1 MLHYALNMLN
11 IYEQSITSGIV
22 NRKLL
27 AIFQRVL
34 YQIQMNQSKVSN
46 LKKYSINCAF
56 MIEMINNSFYESE
69 SNFRLIKRE
78 SSNRKKNYGR

>member
-1 MLHYALNMLN
+1 MLN

-46 LKKYSINCAF
+46 LKKYPINWAF